1 MGGRGGGMDMEA
13 LVNQSSRG
21 VVKITPLAKS
31 FSHLFDERTVY
42 QMKQMGG
49 MDDLGAQMKDMEE
62 NGNLE
67 DLDDDDDD
75 DDLDDLPE
83 LEASSQYYQRNAI
96 HINAG
101 FDSRRQK
108 GDAAQQHCATW
119 ILHHNPGNTTCNKF
133 ITCNNFF

>member
-1 MGGRGGGMDMEA
+1 
-13 LVNQSSRG
+13 
-21 VVKITPLAKS
+21 LAKS

-83 LEASSQYYQRNAI
+83 LEASS
-96 HINAG
+96 
-101 FDSRRQK
+101 
-108 GDAAQQHCATW
+108 
-119 ILHHNPGNTTCNKF
+119 
-133 ITCNNFF
+133 